1 MSNALPWFKVEVLQ
15 VANDLSDVKS
25 LEGEGAYFRVLRH
38 LWLNGPQ
45 PIEQLR
51 RKCQHV
57 FDELEHV
64 FINCSTDVEQ
74 LFSIPWLEN
83 QRVKADEWRANKS
96 VAGKKSAEVRA
107 SRSKT
112 RNRRS
117 TGVEQP
123 TSTSISSSFS
133 TQEGKERAEAKTLFG
148 NSRFMSLDVIADALP
163 ELVKEGVDLT
173 HYRDAIHNWSDTK
186 DEKRSDRGWLAT
198 FRQWT
203 KTDRDKRELKT
214 LKPVSTGWN
223 PRA

>member
-1 MSNALPWFKVEVLQ
+1 MQ